1 VSLAAD
7 IADLATTGTEVIR
20 LAFRLGI
27 HVDQVSQNLE
37 PRSGTGPPDSWA
49 CVISDGTE
57 AEVQSELDAAQ
68 AKDVRIGGSR
78 AADVAREQQKMLT

>member
-20 LAFRLGI
+20 LAFRLGV

-68 AKDVRIGGSR
+68 AKDVRILRTG
-78 AADVAREQQKMLT
+78 AANVANKQR